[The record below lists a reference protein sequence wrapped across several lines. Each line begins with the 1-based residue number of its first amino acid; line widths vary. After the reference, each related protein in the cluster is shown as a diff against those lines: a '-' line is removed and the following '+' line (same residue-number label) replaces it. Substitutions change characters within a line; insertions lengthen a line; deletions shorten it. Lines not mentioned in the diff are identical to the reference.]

1 MAIRHSVSLIEYLQG
16 LGTTK
21 SQVLPDLVQFDD
33 EVKMTL
39 DLGASSGRPMGP
51 PTTAGLIYDG
61 ITVTATEFLLL
72 RLDGPGGGAILSGVI
87 VDSTTAAAYPDGWEI
102 NNYQPTPVL
111 YGNEKIAPN
120 AGTRQF
126 DQLGLN
132 PSNARVIEPFG
143 SVRVSRKVIPAL
155 PSVAGVDRSFQFLA
169 PADTYVPLNVFIPP
183 GETGLALHNRTAN
196 AAAVDVRFSFFF
208 EPLPLSGTGMP
219 RG

>member
-51 PTTAGLIYDG
+51 PTSAAMVYEEG
-61 ITVTATEFLLL
+61 VTATNFIML
-72 RLDGPGGGAILSGVI
+72 RLDGPGGGAILNGVI
-87 VDSTTAAAYPDGWEI
+87 ADSTTAAGFPDGWEI
-102 NNYQPTPVL
+102 NNYQPTPAL
-111 YGNEKIAPN
+111 YGLEKVAPN

-143 SVRVSRKVIPAL
+143 SVRVSRKLVAAAPA
-155 PSVAGVDRSFQFLA
+155 VAGVDRAFQFMT

-183 GETGLALHNRTAN
+183 GETGLALRNRTAN